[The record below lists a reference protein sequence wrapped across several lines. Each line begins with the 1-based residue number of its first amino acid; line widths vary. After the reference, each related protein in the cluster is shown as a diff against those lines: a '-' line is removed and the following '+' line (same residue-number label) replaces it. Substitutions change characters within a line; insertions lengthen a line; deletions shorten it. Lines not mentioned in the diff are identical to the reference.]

1 MTAYGRGILVDRLMI
16 ISSLITQKARDFT
29 LSNWRDRYQK
39 KIVSAA
45 EALQHVKSGDRVVIG
60 HACGEP
66 PTLVGALVD
75 RAPELRNVEIFHM
88 VAMGP
93 AKYAQPGMEQ
103 SFRHNT
109 IFVGAT
115 TRKAIE
121 EKRGDFTPCFFSEAP
136 RLFKNNI
143 LPVDVVLM
151 QVTPPDENGF
161 CSLGVSADYT
171 LPAAECAKTV
181 IAQVNSQMPWTSG
194 ARIAVEKITCIVE
207 KDEPL
212 IELKPPKIGEVESK
226 IGENVASL
234 IPDGATLQLGIGA
247 IPDAVLL
254 FLKDKKDLGIHSE
267 MFSDGVVFLA
277 ETGVV
282 TNKKKTIN
290 TGKFTATFL
299 MGTRKLYDFVDH
311 NPAVE
316 MQPVD
321 YVNDPNI
328 IGQHENMISINSAL
342 QVDLMGQVN
351 AEMIGSRQF
360 SGIGGQVDFV
370 RGASR
375 SPGGKS
381 IIALPSTAA
390 GGKISRI
397 ACELD
402 KGAAVSTSRNDVHY
416 VVTEYGCADLRGKSL
431 CQRAQ
436 ALIAI
441 AHPDFRAALTEEATS
456 KGLC

>member
-1 MTAYGRGILVDRLMI
+1 M
-16 ISSLITQKARDFT
+16 K
-29 LSNWRDRYQK
+29 NWRDRCRS
-39 KIVSAA
+39 KIVSAE
-45 EALQHVKSGDRVVIG
+45 EALRSAKAGDRVVIG

-66 PTLVGALVD
+66 PTLVEALVA
-75 RAPELRNVEIFHM
+75 RAPELKNVEIVHM

-93 AKYAQPGMEQ
+93 AKYAQPGMEA
-103 SFRHNT
+103 SFRHNAL
-109 IFVGAT
+109 FVGAT
-115 TRKAIE
+115 TRKAVE
-121 EKRGDFTPCFFSEAP
+121 EKRGDFTPCFFSEIP
-136 RLFKNNI
+136 RLFKNKI

-151 QVTPPDENGF
+151 QVTPPDVNGY

-171 LPAAECAKTV
+171 LPAAESAKTV
-181 IAQVNSQMPWTSG
+181 IAQMNSQMPWTGG
-194 ARIAVEKITCIVE
+194 AKISVDKLTYIVE

-212 IELKPPKIGEVESK
+212 IELKPPKIGEVETK
-226 IGENVASL
+226 IGENVAGL

-254 FLKDKKDLGIHSE
+254 FLKEKKDLGIHSE

-277 ETGVV
+277 EAGVV
-282 TNKKKTIN
+282 TNRKKTIN

-299 MGTRKLYDFVDH
+299 MGTRKLYDFVDR
-311 NPAVE
+311 NPDVE
-316 MQPVD
+316 MLPVD
-321 YVNDPNI
+321 YVNDPDI
-328 IGQHENMISINSAL
+328 IGQHANMISINSAL

-381 IIALPSTAA
+381 VIALPSTAA

-397 ACELD
+397 CCEFD
-402 KGAAVSTSRNDVHY
+402 RGAAVSTSRNDVHY
-416 VVTEYGCADLRGKSL
+416 VVTEYGVAELRGKSL
-431 CQRAQ
+431 RQRAQ
-436 ALIAI
+436 ALIAVS
-441 AHPDFRAALTEEATS
+441 HPDFREELTTLARE
-456 KGLC
+456 KGLI

>member
-1 MTAYGRGILVDRLMI
+1 MR
-16 ISSLITQKARDFT
+16 SL
-29 LSNWRDRYQK
+29 
-39 KIVSAA
+39 
-45 EALQHVKSGDRVVIG
+45 KSGDRVIIG

-66 PTLVGALVD
+66 PTLVEALVD
-75 RAPELRNVEIFHM
+75 RAPELKNVEIVHM

-103 SFRHNT
+103 SFRHNAL
-109 IFVGAT
+109 FVGAT
-115 TRKAIE
+115 TRKAVE
-121 EKRGDFTPCFFSEAP
+121 EKRGDYTPCFFSEIP

-151 QVTPPDENGF
+151 QVAPPDEDGF

-171 LPAAECAKTV
+171 LPAAECAKIV
-181 IAQVNSQMPWTSG
+181 IAQVNNQMPWTSG
-194 ARIAVEKITCIVE
+194 AKISVDKITYLVE

-212 IELKPPKIGEVESK
+212 IELKPPKIGEVERQ

-277 ETGVV
+277 ELGVI
-282 TNKKKTIN
+282 TNRRKTIN

-299 MGTRKLYDFVDH
+299 MGTRKLYDYVNN
-311 NPAVE
+311 NPLVE
-316 MQPVD
+316 LQPVD
-321 YVNDPNI
+321 YVNDPYI
-328 IGQHENMISINSAL
+328 IGQHDNMISINSAL

-351 AEMIGSRQF
+351 AEMIGSKQF
-360 SGIGGQVDFV
+360 SGIGGQVDFI

-375 SPGGKS
+375 SNGGKS
-381 IIALPSTAA
+381 IIALPATAA
-390 GGKISRI
+390 GGTISRI
-397 ACELD
+397 CCELD
-402 KGAAVSTSRNDVHY
+402 HGAAVSTSRNDVHY
-416 VVTEYGCADLRGKSL
+416 VVTEFGVAELRGKSL
-431 CQRAQ
+431 RQRAQ
-436 ALIAI
+436 ALISISHPAFREALI
-441 AHPDFRAALTEEATS
+441 AGAKE
-456 KGLC
+456 KGLF

>member
-1 MTAYGRGILVDRLMI
+1 LKT
-16 ISSLITQKARDFT
+16 
-29 LSNWRDRYQK
+29 WRDRCRS
-39 KIVSAA
+39 KIVSTE
-45 EALQHVKSGDRVVIG
+45 EALRSVKSGDRVVIG

-66 PTLVGALVD
+66 PTLVEALVA
-75 RAPELRNVEIFHM
+75 RAPELRNVEVVHM

-93 AKYAQPGMEQ
+93 ARYAQPGMEE
-103 SFRHNT
+103 SFRHNA

-121 EKRGDFTPCFFSEAP
+121 EKRADFTPCFFSEIP
-136 RLFKNNI
+136 RLFKNKI

-151 QVTPPDENGF
+151 QVTPPDANGY

-171 LPAAECAKTV
+171 LPAAESAKIV
-181 IAQVNSQMPWTSG
+181 IAQMNSQMPWTGG
-194 ARIAVEKITCIVE
+194 AKISLDQITYIVE

-212 IELKPPKIGEVESK
+212 IELKPPKIGEIETK
-226 IGENVASL
+226 IGENVARL

-254 FLKDKKDLGIHSE
+254 FLKEKKDLGIHSE

-277 ETGVV
+277 EAGVV

-311 NPAVE
+311 NPNVE
-316 MQPVD
+316 MLPVD
-321 YVNDPNI
+321 YVNDPYI
-328 IGQHENMISINSAL
+328 IGQHANMMSINSAL

-390 GGKISRI
+390 SGKISRI
-397 ACELD
+397 CCELD
-402 KGAAVSTSRNDVHY
+402 RGAAVSTSRNDVHY
-416 VVTEYGCADLRGKSL
+416 VVTEYGVADLRGKSL
-431 CQRAQ
+431 RQRAQ

-441 AHPDFRAALTEEATS
+441 SHPDFRAPLTAEAKE
-456 KGLC
+456 KGLI

>member
-1 MTAYGRGILVDRLMI
+1 M
-16 ISSLITQKARDFT
+16 K
-29 LSNWRDRYQK
+29 NWRDRCRS

-45 EALQHVKSGDRVVIG
+45 QALKSVKSGDRVVIG

-66 PTLVGALVD
+66 PTLVEALVA
-75 RAPELRNVEIFHM
+75 RAPELTNVEIVHM

-93 AKYAQPGMEQ
+93 AKYAQPGMEE
-103 SFRHNT
+103 SFKHNAF
-109 IFVGAT
+109 FVGAT

-121 EKRGDFTPCFFSEAP
+121 EKRGEFTPCFFSEIP
-136 RLFKNNI
+136 RLFKNGI

-151 QVTPPDENGF
+151 QVTPPDDSGF
-161 CSLGVSADYT
+161 CSLGVSVDYT
-171 LPAAECAKTV
+171 LPAAESAKIV
-181 IAQVNSQMPWTSG
+181 IAQMNSLMPRTG
-194 ARIAVEKITCIVE
+194 GTKIALDQITYIVE
-207 KDEPL
+207 RDEPL

-254 FLKDKKDLGIHSE
+254 FLKGKKDLGIHSE

-277 ETGVV
+277 EAGVV
-282 TNKKKTIN
+282 TNRRKTIN

-299 MGTRKLYDFVDH
+299 MGTRKLYDFVDK
-311 NPAVE
+311 NPNVE
-316 MQPVD
+316 MLPVN
-321 YVNDPNI
+321 YVNDPYI
-328 IGQHENMISINSAL
+328 IGQHENMMAINSAL

-375 SPGGKS
+375 SPGGKA
-381 IIALPSTAA
+381 IIALPATAA

-397 ACELD
+397 CCDLD
-402 KGAAVSTSRNDVHY
+402 RGAAVSTSRNDVHY
-416 VVTEYGCADLRGKSL
+416 VVTEFGVADLRGKSL
-431 CQRAQ
+431 RQRAQ

-441 AHPDFRAALTEEATS
+441 AHPGFRETLTDQAKEN
-456 KGLC
+456 GLV